1 MPFLITDSAV
11 PLLMETVPALKIAH
25 FNGIPARDTVYAY
38 LRCYICRGALHV
50 AVTGFDGQPPATVRF
65 GLALADA
72 DDTTKYLFLSLA
84 PSGENS
90 LAVYSVADQKVQ
102 QSLDAPLTQIVTGG
116 DEQGLYWSAE
126 SVLPAQ
132 VFTAVFGKA
141 LKAGG
146 VCAGNVF
153 LYDIGEAAFGA
164 AFPVPQ
170 GETVPTAKG
179 FDVFTI
185 VPY

>member
-25 FNGIPARDTVYAY
+25 FNGMPRRDNVYAY
-38 LRCYICRGALHV
+38 LRCYICCGALHL
-50 AVTGFDGQPPATVRF
+50 AVTAFDGQPPDTVRF
-65 GLALADA
+65 GLAFTQA
-72 DDTTKYLFLSLA
+72 DDTEKYLFFSFA
-84 PSGENS
+84 PSGGNS
-90 LAVYSVADQKVQ
+90 LTLRSVAQGDVCQTF
-102 QSLDAPLTQIVTGG
+102 DAPPSQIVTGG

-132 VFTAVFGKA
+132 VFKAAFGKA
-141 LKAGG
+141 PAAGH
-146 VCAGNVF
+146 VYAGNVF
-153 LYDIGEAAFGA
+153 LYDTTEAAFGA
-164 AFPVPQ
+164 AFAVPQ